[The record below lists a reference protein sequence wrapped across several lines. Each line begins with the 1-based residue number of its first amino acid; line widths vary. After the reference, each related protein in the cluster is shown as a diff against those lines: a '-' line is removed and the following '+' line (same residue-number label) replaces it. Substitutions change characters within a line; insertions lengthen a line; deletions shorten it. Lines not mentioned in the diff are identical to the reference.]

1 MPSFDVV
8 SQVNL
13 QEVDNAVNQAVKE
26 IATRYDFR
34 GSKSQITFEKEKGE
48 IALIADDDFKAKAVI
63 DIVQSKIV
71 KRGVDIRALDVGKI
85 EPGAGGLVKCLI
97 KLKQGIAQEVAKEMI
112 AAVKKLNLK
121 VQAQIQEDQLRVSGK
136 NRDDLQSVIAHLRGG
151 SYGLPLQFINF
162 RE

>member
-13 QEVDNAVNQAVKE
+13 QEVDNAVNQAQKE
-26 IATRYDFR
+26 MTTRYDFR
-34 GSKSQITFEKEKGE
+34 GSKSQVTFDKGKNE
-48 IALIADDDFKAKAVI
+48 IDLIADDDFKARAVI

-71 KRGVDIRALDVGKI
+71 KRGVDLRALDVGTI

-112 AAVKKLNLK
+112 AAIKKLGLK

-136 NRDDLQSVIAHLRGG
+136 SRDDLQAVIAHLRAGV
-151 SYGLPLQFINF
+151 YGLPLQFINF